1 MQSSVPIA
9 FIIGKK
15 GPRVLNMDRKM
26 RRDMNIHISFSYH
39 STHLSQIAWP
49 VESGREQTP
58 IYVLYYIHTA
68 GFIPLYTNIYNH

>member
-1 MQSSVPIA
+1 MQISVPIA

-15 GPRVLNMDRKM
+15 GPRVLNMDRKI
-26 RRDMNIHISFSYH
+26 RDMYIHISFSCH

-49 VESGREQTP
+49 VENGRKQTS